1 MFAWFIG
8 YLEVYKH
15 RNTLF
20 LMRTNLK
27 LKSSKKIKNKL
38 RPSLGSDQL
47 VQNIVKILL
56 NLLGSYVKKE
66 FIQHF
71 ILLCKYVKGTGHLM
85 PSALSNVGYDIALK

>member
-47 VQNIVKILL
+47 VQNKNEENI
-56 NLLGSYVKKE
+56 S
-66 FIQHF
+66 
-71 ILLCKYVKGTGHLM
+71 
-85 PSALSNVGYDIALK
+85 